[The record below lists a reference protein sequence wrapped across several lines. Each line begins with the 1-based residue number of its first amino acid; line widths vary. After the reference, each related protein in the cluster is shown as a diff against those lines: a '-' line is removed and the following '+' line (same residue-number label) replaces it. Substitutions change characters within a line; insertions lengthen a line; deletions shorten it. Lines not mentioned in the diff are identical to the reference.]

1 MQSMTIKDQ
10 FNSVRRYGDIAE
22 ICRRTML
29 TRATVERWEAGNN
42 VTAKTESLILKA
54 VIEMVKERQQ

>member
-10 FNSVRRYGDIAE
+10 FHQVRRYGDIAE

-54 VIEMVKERQQ
+54 VIDIIKSREQ

>member
-10 FNSVRRYGDIAE
+10 FHAVRRYGDIAE

-54 VIEMVKERQQ
+54 VIEIIKSREQ

>member
-1 MQSMTIKDQ
+1 MTQQTIKDQ
-10 FNSVRRYGDIAE
+10 FHAVRRYGDIAE
-22 ICRRTML
+22 ICRRTLL

-54 VIEMVKERQQ
+54 ISSMVKERAQ

>member
-1 MQSMTIKDQ
+1 MTIKDQ
-10 FNSVRRYGDIAE
+10 FHAVRRYGDIAE

-42 VTAKTESLILKA
+42 VTAKTEALILKA
-54 VIEMVKERQQ
+54 ITEIIKNREQ